1 MWIFLPRTKILYYLG
16 LVFQSTT
23 GICQTDIRNKFVRQL
38 ILHLLI
44 CLNHALHCEQAMLS
58 LLYNYHFESR
68 STKLAELYHFALSYA
83 WCTKYVSCC
92 FASDCESLSVNAT
105 TYKFSSKTFEN
116 LSYFSFTIV
125 LCP

>member
-1 MWIFLPRTKILYYLG
+1 MWIFLPRTKILYWLG

-23 GICQTDIRNKFVRQL
+23 GIYQTDIRNEFVRL
-38 ILHLLI
+38 LVLHLLI
-44 CLNHALHCEQAMLS
+44 CLNLTHHCEIAMRS
-58 LLYNYHFESR
+58 LLYNHHFGKR
-68 STKLAELYHFALSYA
+68 STELAELSHFPFSYA

-116 LSYFSFTIV
+116 LSYFSFTII